1 MITYVQP
8 KAEVPVE
15 SCSRA
20 DREASTLPHSDTHSH
35 SAAMQEG
42 NVTYASVQFK
52 NSLKPPAASASA
64 SASASAA
71 KKQEEA
77 VYDEVKVQRP
87 TTSNKTDTG
96 GNLDHNRHASHGALY
111 ANAAQTTTAD
121 VSDISSHTR
130 FVCATEGKAAG
141 QSRCYQI
148 LAWCAGS
155 LCVLLL
161 LLAVIVLVVHMITL
175 HGDTNV
181 QSDLTEL
188 RNNQT
193 ALMRLNHNLTGSINN
208 LNSAN
213 ENLTN
218 QMDSLRSDG
227 LNQKVQIDDLT
238 RGYAV
243 LEKNNTDLTRGY
255 AVLEK
260 NNTDLTRGYAV
271 LEKNNTD
278 LTRGYAVLEKN
289 NTDLSADN
297 QMLKATN
304 SNFTKQIEKLREEK
318 RELTFTVAQETID
331 DYCPKTNRGRQ
342 CVVCP
347 GGWMH
352 NSSSCYGV
360 IDAFDRSWEE
370 ARQDCRE
377 KNSELAVIE
386 SAAELAYMVGEFK
399 WFVPSKTRGSWI
411 GLEVSDGSWK
421 WVDGTPVD
429 ARVTI
434 HHHRKL

>member
-1 MITYVQP
+1 MRCSHMFNQKQKYQR
-8 KAEVPVE
+8 E
-15 SCSRA
+15 SCSCA
-20 DREASTLPHSDTHSH
+20 DKEASTLPHSDTHSH

-52 NSLKPPAASASA
+52 KFQKPPAASA

-71 KKQEEA
+71 KKQEET

-161 LLAVIVLVVHMITL
+161 LLAVIVLVVHMMTL

-193 ALMRLNHNLTGSINN
+193 ALMRLNQNLTGSINN

-218 QMDSLRSDG
+218 QMDSLRSNG

-260 NNTDLTRGYAV
+260 NNTDL
-271 LEKNNTD
+271 
-278 LTRGYAVLEKN
+278 
-289 NTDLSADN
+289 SADI

-304 SNFTKQIEKLREEK
+304 INFTKQIEKLKEEK
-318 RELTFTVAQETID
+318 RNLTFTVAQETID

-360 IDAFDRSWEE
+360 IDTLIEAGKKVDRT
-370 ARQDCRE
+370 
-377 KNSELAVIE
+377 
-386 SAAELAYMVGEFK
+386 AERRIQTWL
-399 WFVPSKTRGSWI
+399 
-411 GLEVSDGSWK
+411 L
-421 WVDGTPVD
+421 
-429 ARVTI
+429 
-434 HHHRKL
+434 

>member
-1 MITYVQP
+1 
-8 KAEVPVE
+8 
-15 SCSRA
+15 
-20 DREASTLPHSDTHSH
+20 
-35 SAAMQEG
+35 
-42 NVTYASVQFK
+42 
-52 NSLKPPAASASA
+52 
-64 SASASAA
+64 
-71 KKQEEA
+71 
-77 VYDEVKVQRP
+77 
-87 TTSNKTDTG
+87 
-96 GNLDHNRHASHGALY
+96 
-111 ANAAQTTTAD
+111 
-121 VSDISSHTR
+121 
-130 FVCATEGKAAG
+130 
-141 QSRCYQI
+141 
-148 LAWCAGS
+148 
-155 LCVLLL
+155 
-161 LLAVIVLVVHMITL
+161 
-175 HGDTNV
+175 
-181 QSDLTEL
+181 
-188 RNNQT
+188 
-193 ALMRLNHNLTGSINN
+193 MRLNQNLTGSINN

-260 NNTDLTRGYAV
+260 NNTDLTRGYSV

-304 SNFTKQIEKLREEK
+304 SNFTKQIEKLQEEK

-331 DYCPKTNRGRQ
+331 DYCPKTNEVRQ

-347 GGWMH
+347 DGWLH
-352 NSSSCYGV
+352 NSKSCYGV

-377 KNSELAVIE
+377 KNSDLAVIE
-386 SAAELAYMVGEFK
+386 SAAELAYMVSTFR
-399 WFVPSKTRGSWI
+399 WFSPSVTRGSWI

-429 ARVTI
+429 ASHHPSPQEVVTESSDGSVKRNLFSLKTLRPQLGESAGI
-434 HHHRKL
+434 IDYM

>member
-1 MITYVQP
+1 MRCSHMFNQKQKYQR
-8 KAEVPVE
+8 E
-15 SCSRA
+15 SCSCA
-20 DREASTLPHSDTHSH
+20 DKEASTLPHSDTHSH

-52 NSLKPPAASASA
+52 KFQKPPAASA

-71 KKQEEA
+71 KKQEET

-161 LLAVIVLVVHMITL
+161 LLAVIVLVVH
-175 HGDTNV
+175 
-181 QSDLTEL
+181 
-188 RNNQT
+188 
-193 ALMRLNHNLTGSINN
+193 
-208 LNSAN
+208 
-213 ENLTN
+213 
-218 QMDSLRSDG
+218 
-227 LNQKVQIDDLT
+227 K
-238 RGYAV
+238 
-243 LEKNNTDLTRGY
+243 
-255 AVLEK
+255 
-260 NNTDLTRGYAV
+260 
-271 LEKNNTD
+271 KNNTD

-289 NTDLSADN
+289 NTDLSADI

-304 SNFTKQIEKLREEK
+304 INFTKQIEKLKEEK
-318 RELTFTVAQETID
+318 RNLTFTVAQETID

-360 IDAFDRSWEE
+360 IDTLIEAGKKVDRT
-370 ARQDCRE
+370 
-377 KNSELAVIE
+377 
-386 SAAELAYMVGEFK
+386 AERRIQTWL
-399 WFVPSKTRGSWI
+399 
-411 GLEVSDGSWK
+411 L
-421 WVDGTPVD
+421 
-429 ARVTI
+429 
-434 HHHRKL
+434 

>member
-1 MITYVQP
+1 MRCSHMFNQKQKYQR
-8 KAEVPVE
+8 E
-15 SCSRA
+15 SCSCA
-20 DREASTLPHSDTHSH
+20 DKEASTLPHSDTHSH

-52 NSLKPPAASASA
+52 KFQKPPAASA

-71 KKQEEA
+71 KKQEET

-96 GNLDHNRHASHGALY
+96 
-111 ANAAQTTTAD
+111 
-121 VSDISSHTR
+121 
-130 FVCATEGKAAG
+130 EGKAAG

-161 LLAVIVLVVHMITL
+161 LLAVIVLVVHMMTL

-193 ALMRLNHNLTGSINN
+193 ALMRLNQNLTGSINN

-218 QMDSLRSDG
+218 QMDSLRSNG

-260 NNTDLTRGYAV
+260 NNTDL
-271 LEKNNTD
+271 
-278 LTRGYAVLEKN
+278 
-289 NTDLSADN
+289 SADI

-304 SNFTKQIEKLREEK
+304 INFTKQIEKLKEEK
-318 RELTFTVAQETID
+318 RNLTFTVAQETID

-360 IDAFDRSWEE
+360 IDTLIEAGKKVDRT
-370 ARQDCRE
+370 
-377 KNSELAVIE
+377 
-386 SAAELAYMVGEFK
+386 AERRIQTWL
-399 WFVPSKTRGSWI
+399 
-411 GLEVSDGSWK
+411 L
-421 WVDGTPVD
+421 
-429 ARVTI
+429 
-434 HHHRKL
+434 

>member
-161 LLAVIVLVVHMITL
+161 LLAVIVLVVH
-175 HGDTNV
+175 
-181 QSDLTEL
+181 
-188 RNNQT
+188 
-193 ALMRLNHNLTGSINN
+193 
-208 LNSAN
+208 
-213 ENLTN
+213 
-218 QMDSLRSDG
+218 
-227 LNQKVQIDDLT
+227 K
-238 RGYAV
+238 
-243 LEKNNTDLTRGY
+243 KNNTDLTRGY

-429 ARVTI
+429 ASHHPSPQEVVTESSDGSVKRNLFSLKTLRPQLGESAGI
-434 HHHRKL
+434 IDYM

>member
-42 NVTYASVQFK
+42 NVTYALVQFK
-52 NSLKPPAASASA
+52 KFLKPPAASA

-71 KKQEEA
+71 KKQEET

-96 GNLDHNRHASHGALY
+96 
-111 ANAAQTTTAD
+111 
-121 VSDISSHTR
+121 
-130 FVCATEGKAAG
+130 EGKAAG

-161 LLAVIVLVVHMITL
+161 LAVIVLVVHRAPVGFTVMTL

-193 ALMRLNHNLTGSINN
+193 ALMRLNQNLTGSINN

-243 LEKNNTDLTRGY
+243 LEK
-255 AVLEK
+255 K
-260 NNTDLTRGYAV
+260 NN
-271 LEKNNTD
+271 
-278 LTRGYAVLEKN
+278 
-289 NTDLSADN
+289 DLSADI

-304 SNFTKQIEKLREEK
+304 SDFTKQIEKLQEEK

-331 DYCPKTNRGRQ
+331 DYCPKTNRVRQ

-347 GGWMH
+347 DGWLH
-352 NSSSCYGV
+352 NSKSCYGV

-370 ARQDCRE
+370 ARQDCRR
-377 KNSELAVIE
+377 KNSDLAVIE
-386 SAAELAYMVGEFK
+386 SAAELAYMVRSFR
-399 WFVPSKTRGSWI
+399 WFGPSVTRGSWI

-429 ARVTI
+429 ASWLKLPPPVHAHCGYFYLQSPSITTGSCD
-434 HHHRKL
+434 RKQRWICEKKSF

>member
-1 MITYVQP
+1 MLTYVQP
-8 KAEVPVE
+8 KAEVTVE

-42 NVTYASVQFK
+42 HVTCASVQFK

-64 SASASAA
+64 SASAA
-71 KKQEEA
+71 KMTEEA
-77 VYDEVKVQRP
+77 VYDDVKD
-87 TTSNKTDTG
+87 NKAETG
-96 GNLDHNRHASHGALY
+96 GNLDPNQHASHGALY
-111 ANAAQTTTAD
+111 ANAEQTTTAD

-161 LLAVIVLVVHMITL
+161 LAVIRLV
-175 HGDTNV
+175 G
-181 QSDLTEL
+181 
-188 RNNQT
+188 
-193 ALMRLNHNLTGSINN
+193 HN
-208 LNSAN
+208 
-213 ENLTN
+213 
-218 QMDSLRSDG
+218 
-227 LNQKVQIDDLT
+227 
-238 RGYAV
+238 
-243 LEKNNTDLTRGY
+243 
-255 AVLEK
+255 
-260 NNTDLTRGYAV
+260 
-271 LEKNNTD
+271 
-278 LTRGYAVLEKN
+278 
-289 NTDLSADN
+289 N

-304 SNFTKQIEKLREEK
+304 INFTKQIEKLQEEK

-347 GGWMH
+347 DGWLH
-352 NSSSCYGV
+352 NNKSCYRV
-360 IDAFDRSWEE
+360 IDALDRSWEE
-370 ARQDCRE
+370 GRQDCRR
-377 KNSELAVIE
+377 KNSDLAVIE
-386 SAAELAYMVGEFK
+386 SAAELAYMVSTFR
-399 WFVPSKTRGSWI
+399 WFSPSVTRGSWI

-429 ARVTI
+429 ASWLKLPPPVHAHCGYFYLQSPSITTGSCD
-434 HHHRKL
+434 RKQRWICEKKSF